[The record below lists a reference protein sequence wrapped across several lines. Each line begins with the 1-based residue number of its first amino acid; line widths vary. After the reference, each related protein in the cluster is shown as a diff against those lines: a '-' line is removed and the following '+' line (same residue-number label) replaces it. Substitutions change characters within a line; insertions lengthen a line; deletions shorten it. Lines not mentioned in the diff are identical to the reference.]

1 MLYPLKFYPIY
12 KHYVWGG
19 TSLAAL
25 KNVKL
30 KPAEIISESWELSS
44 VKGNISVIANGFLEG
59 NNLQEIIEIY
69 MGDLVGESVYE
80 KYGIEFPLL
89 LKFIDAAQ
97 SLSVQVHPDDEIAL
111 KRHNAYGKEEMWY
124 IIEAEKNAE
133 LCIGFNKK
141 TDKKIFQEALQNKT
155 LTDFLNFEKIYN
167 DDVVEVPSGRIH
179 SIGKGILL
187 AEVQNTSDITYRIYD
202 WGREYNAK
210 TARQMHV
217 DLALDVIDYNSYK
230 SYKTKYGIMKNDSS
244 EICRN
249 NHFTVNAVD
258 FDNTIIRDYVS
269 LDSFVA
275 YMCVEGSAILECN
288 ESRETIKK
296 GETILI
302 PAVID
307 EVKLIPDKHA
317 RLLEIS
323 I

>member
-19 TSLAAL
+19 IALAEL

-30 KPAEIISESWELSS
+30 KADETISESWELSS
-44 VKGNISVIANGFLEG
+44 VNANISVVANGFLAG

-97 SLSVQVHPDDEIAL
+97 SLSVQVHPDDEVAL

-141 TDKKIFQEALQNKT
+141 TDKKIFQEALKNKT
-155 LTDFLNFEKIYN
+155 LIDFLNFEKICN
-167 DDVVEVPSGRIH
+167 GDVFDVPSGRIH

-202 WGREYNAK
+202 WGREYDAK

-217 DLALDVIDYNSYK
+217 DLALDVIDYNSYN
-230 SYKTKYGIMKNDSS
+230 SYKTKYDIIKNDSS

-249 NHFTVNAVD
+249 NHFAVNTVD
-258 FDNTIIRDYVS
+258 FDSAIIRDYVS

-288 ESRETIKK
+288 ENKEKITK

-307 EVKLIPDKHA
+307 EVKLIPDTHA

-323 I
+323 M